1 MRITFPSP
9 SGAWGTVTH
18 AVCAGAVISGLA
30 LTIGGC
36 ASQLQTLQPKP
47 VVRSVQAVATLATSG
62 CETATAA
69 DYTATEVAVRKATAR
84 VRAGT
89 LAPAAAQRV
98 ADAARV
104 VRAELASACA
114 MSKTTPNAAALAR
127 ARAAMVPVIQGAQQ

>member
-1 MRITFPSP
+1 MRI
-9 SGAWGTVTH
+9 
-18 AVCAGAVISGLA
+18 I
-30 LTIGGC
+30 LTIAAAVALAACGTP
-36 ASQLQTLQPKP
+36 QTLQPKP
-47 VVRSVQAVATLATSG
+47 VVRSVQAIATLATSG

-89 LAPAAAQRV
+89 MTPAAAQRV